1 MQQRTAQI
9 FGVKGRAFSGE
20 KSDLE
25 ILVTQLQLAAH
36 NNRKSERGTQTVT
49 SAASN
54 VLAPRVKLSRVKNL
68 RGQATD
74 RKYMSNRVLC
84 VCLCVWM
91 LTAKAFH

>member
-1 MQQRTAQI
+1 MGTVLDVAPSLRRALSHAAGSPCERPASVQQRTAQI

-36 NNRKSERGTQTVT
+36 SKTKSESGTQSVT

-54 VLAPRVKLSRVKNL
+54 VLAPISREKNL
-68 RGQATD
+68 RG
-74 RKYMSNRVLC
+74 
-84 VCLCVWM
+84 
-91 LTAKAFH
+91 